1 MNSLYIL
8 LHVIAAVIWVGGMI
22 FAHRCLRPVVAELLD
37 PPQRLKLWVGVFN
50 NFFPLV
56 WLSIILLLST
66 GYLMTYSIW
75 QGFSAAPL
83 YVHLMAGLG
92 ILMVLI
98 YMHVFFSPYKKLKE
112 AVITEQWPNGGEAI
126 AQIRTL
132 IGINSLLGLLVIAI
146 ASGGRYFI

>member
-1 MNSLYIL
+1 M
-8 LHVIAAVIWVGGMI
+8 AVTIWVGGMI
-22 FAHRCLRPVVAELLD
+22 FAHRCLRPVVAELLE
-37 PPQRLKLWVGVFN
+37 PPQRLKLWVGVFK

-56 WLSIILLLST
+56 WLSVLVLLST
-66 GYLMTYSIW
+66 GLLMTYSIW
-75 QGFSAAPL
+75 QEFAYAPL
-83 YVHLMAGLG
+83 YIHIMAGLG
-92 ILMVLI
+92 ILMILI

-132 IGINSLLGLLVIAI
+132 VGINSILGLLIIAI